1 MSNCISLREAI
12 LNENEIICT
21 AAVEL
26 RCLLVVKRRNYGHQ
40 FFNESELTMLAPLI
54 QKLPLTV
61 INKCLIPLPLTVI
74 NKCLIPLPLTVI
86 NKVQCDID
94 VNFVL

>member
-21 AAVEL
+21 AAVEV

-40 FFNESELTMLAPLI
+40 FFNESE
-54 QKLPLTV
+54 
-61 INKCLIPLPLTVI
+61 
-74 NKCLIPLPLTVI
+74 
-86 NKVQCDID
+86 
-94 VNFVL
+94 

>member
-26 RCLLVVKRRNYGHQ
+26 
-40 FFNESELTMLAPLI
+40 SI
-54 QKLPLTV
+54 S
-61 INKCLIPLPLTVI
+61 
-74 NKCLIPLPLTVI
+74 
-86 NKVQCDID
+86 
-94 VNFVL
+94 FVCKKTEIWTPILQ